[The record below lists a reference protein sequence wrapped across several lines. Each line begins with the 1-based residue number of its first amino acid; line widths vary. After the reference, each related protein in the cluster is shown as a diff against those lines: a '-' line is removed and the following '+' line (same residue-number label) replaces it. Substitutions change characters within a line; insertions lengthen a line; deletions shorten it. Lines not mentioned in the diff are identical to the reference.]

1 MTYDQKPDRRHDDV
15 SAAYVDAAITIGKLI
30 SLNRAENL
38 LMKQGFASETI
49 VRVLHNVGPHRPHRP
64 ATLPPVSLHNV

>member
-15 SAAYVDAAITIGKLI
+15 SAAYVDAAITIAKLI
-30 SLNRAENL
+30 SVNRAENL

-49 VRVLHNVGPHRPHRP
+49 ARVLHHAGAHRPHRP
-64 ATLPPVSLHNV
+64 AILPPVSLQSV